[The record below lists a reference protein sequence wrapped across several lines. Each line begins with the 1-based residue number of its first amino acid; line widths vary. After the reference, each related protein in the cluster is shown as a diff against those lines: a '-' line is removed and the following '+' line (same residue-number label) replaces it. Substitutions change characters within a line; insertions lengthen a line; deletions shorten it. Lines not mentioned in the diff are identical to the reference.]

1 MKKMIQV
8 VCKDLASGIFEA
20 ELFIIANCLMLPKY
34 QAVEDLLNK

>member
-1 MKKMIQV
+1 MEV
-8 VCKDLASGIFEA
+8 VCKDLASGIFKA